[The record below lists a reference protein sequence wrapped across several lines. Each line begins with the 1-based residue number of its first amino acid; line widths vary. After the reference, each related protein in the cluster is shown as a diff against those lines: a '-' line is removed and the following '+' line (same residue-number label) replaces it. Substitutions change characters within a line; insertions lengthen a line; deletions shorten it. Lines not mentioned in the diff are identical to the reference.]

1 MSHQQAPKY
10 LFVFVFIL
18 DWGKSLVLPTMQHLC
33 DTENIWLDTAWQQ
46 PCQFQ
51 VEVGCMGVGGYI
63 PSVCM
68 CVCVCVHVCAG
79 ICVCVCVCARYQWPS
94 DPLPSKISLSPLHH
108 LYCLWDVLMCES
120 KFYWIICGLQRYMG
134 WCWSVQVFVFSS
146 EAASVANVS

>member
-1 MSHQQAPKY
+1 MHESSTGSKIPICFCVY
-10 LFVFVFIL
+10 FRL
-18 DWGKSLVLPTMQHLC
+18 GKVPCFTNNATPVRHWKHL
-33 DTENIWLDTAWQQ
+33 IWHSMTTALSVSSSS
-46 PCQFQ
+46 C
-51 VEVGCMGVGGYI
+51 VYGGGGLHSFCVY
-63 PSVCM
+63 
-68 CVCVCVHVCAG
+68 VCVCVHVCAG